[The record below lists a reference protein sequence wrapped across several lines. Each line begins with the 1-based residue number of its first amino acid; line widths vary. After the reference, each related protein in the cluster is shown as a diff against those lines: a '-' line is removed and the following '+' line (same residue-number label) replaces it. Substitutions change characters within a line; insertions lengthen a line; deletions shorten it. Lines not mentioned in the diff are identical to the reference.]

1 MIVADFRFINF
12 AITKGSRQR
21 RCQQPDL
28 CLRSTV
34 WWHRLMLLAFLL
46 FIKMMFTEYLLIP
59 VLIIAFISL
68 DSSFYVLINRFSFRN
83 QFLFYGKKNVYY
95 LRMQFLCIY
104 RQRVLSHN
112 EQNLQNKYLC
122 SFSLR
127 YIVKTL
133 VSNKNWTR

>member
-1 MIVADFRFINF
+1 
-12 AITKGSRQR
+12 
-21 RCQQPDL
+21 
-28 CLRSTV
+28 
-34 WWHRLMLLAFLL
+34 MLLAFLL

-104 RQRVLSHN
+104 R
-112 EQNLQNKYLC
+112 
-122 SFSLR
+122 
-127 YIVKTL
+127 
-133 VSNKNWTR
+133 

>member
-1 MIVADFRFINF
+1 
-12 AITKGSRQR
+12 
-21 RCQQPDL
+21 
-28 CLRSTV
+28 
-34 WWHRLMLLAFLL
+34 MLLAFLL

-104 RQRVLSHN
+104 RLRVLSHN
-112 EQNLQNKYLC
+112 EQNL
-122 SFSLR
+122 
-127 YIVKTL
+127 
-133 VSNKNWTR
+133 